1 MTTKVQGR
9 HVVSVLEDPSASET
23 PTFVTPFGS
32 DIPRMAWQP
41 NADDDLDSDFDD
53 ESDYEDSDDEP
64 RAKKA
69 RKATKAKT
77 NSKAKLKTELAAGKR
92 LLGRARILDI
102 HGYQGNRYEEFE
114 TALENVLDKVE
125 TLRVFDT
132 SHLGIYGRAPR
143 TVIFFERPG
152 SYINPRASKLVYH
165 YPGTEDDI
173 TEAQL
178 PDWEP
183 TYPPDDPIEWVY
195 LLLQGSKPNK
205 VSEFGQRRNDGLV
218 QDAIQLGEMD
228 EGSPSPRDTHTFVGG
243 RKLILSALGLK
254 ANATPEEVAVATRSA
269 PNVRFLSPAEYEAE
283 VGEEQFAL
291 ETQEDPYNGPR
302 AVFHS

>member
-1 MTTKVQGR
+1 MATKVQGR
-9 HVVSVLEDPSASET
+9 HIVSVLEDPAASET

-32 DIPRMAWQP
+32 DTPRMAWQP
-41 NADDDLDSDFDD
+41 NADDDLDSDFDE

-64 RAKKA
+64 RRKKS
-69 RKATKAKT
+69 RKAAKAKR

-114 TALENVLDKVE
+114 TALENALAKVE

-132 SHLGIYGRAPR
+132 SHLAIYVRPPR
-143 TVIFFERPG
+143 TIIFFGRPG
-152 SYINPRASKLVYH
+152 SYISPRTSKLVYH
-165 YPGTEDDI
+165 YPGTEDEVK
-173 TEAQL
+173 EAQL

-195 LLLQGSKPNK
+195 LLLQGSTPDK
-205 VSEFGQRRNDGLV
+205 VYAPGYRGNDGLV
-218 QDAIQLGEMD
+218 QDAIRLD
-228 EGSPSPRDTHTFVGG
+228 ETYEGPPAARDSHTFVGG

-254 ANATPEEVAVATRSA
+254 IDATDEELAAATRSA
-269 PNVRFLSPAEYEAE
+269 PSVRFLTPEEYEAE
-283 VGEEQFAL
+283 VGEEQFVL
-291 ETQEDPYNGPR
+291 ETQEDPYHGAR